1 MSDYEQTITEAAARL
16 TSHLSACIDRG
27 DVSALGGAA

>member
-1 MSDYEQTITEAAARL
+1 MSEYHQEVTEAAARL
-16 TSHLSACIDRG
+16 TNHLSACIDRG